1 MTQTTIDESLF
12 ALHNGTATSRLG
24 AQAAQPAVAAQCL
37 VVLNYLRSRPDGA
50 TNTEIA
56 QATGLPLHAVCGRR
70 NELVRTGYAE
80 VRGKRKSKAGIA
92 NAVVHA
98 TPLAIAGRDG

>member
-1 MTQTTIDESLF
+1 MTQASFLDEPTTF
-12 ALHNGTATSRLG
+12 VARHNSTETSRLG

-37 VVLNYLRSRPDGA
+37 VVLNYLRSRADGA
-50 TNTEIA
+50 TNAEIS

-80 VRGKRKSKAGIA
+80 VRGRRKSRAGVL
-92 NAVVHA
+92 NDVVHA
-98 TPLAIAGRDG
+98 RTT